1 MMHKIPIC
9 CFRLQDYA
17 KSFPDFLTDKEKVDL
32 EETNYWF
39 AHAHGPKCASIHPS
53 IYPGNI
59 QEIVSENL
67 QVLWL
72 ALSPNLWGRGRGLKF
87 PVPGIKFSQKQ
98 KLFKILFNCDERK
111 MILDNYLSLQ
121 LGGEERG
128 DAEEEANKGVQV

>member
-1 MMHKIPIC
+1 M
-9 CFRLQDYA
+9 
-17 KSFPDFLTDKEKVDL
+17 
-32 EETNYWF
+32 
-39 AHAHGPKCASIHPS
+39 
-53 IYPGNI
+53 
-59 QEIVSENL
+59 
-67 QVLWL
+67 
-72 ALSPNLWGRGRGLKF
+72 KF